1 MTASLKKT
9 KISARKKKQIAA
21 AFSLSP
27 AHAHL
32 SLHFPKGFLWGTAT
46 AAHQVEGGNKKN
58 DWAEW
63 ERLPGKIAGGDRA
76 GRSTDHYHRYA
87 MDFDLAS
94 AQHMNAHRF
103 SVEWSRVEP
112 REGEWD
118 AKEIA
123 HYRAVLVAL
132 QARGQQTMVTLFHFT
147 VPQWF
152 AARGGWAGKDAVGY
166 FSRFAA
172 KAADAFGDLVDFWCT
187 QNEPLVYLVM
197 GYVLGAW
204 PPGVKNYRTA
214 WTVFRNLTAGHV
226 AATGELHERSRLLG
240 RAVPVGVANNLISF
254 YSYRKHSPLDALSLS
269 LSDWVWNHAYYR
281 ETRGAHDY
289 LGVNYYFHQRIKR
302 EEGKLLQL
310 FVDLRAEN
318 REMSD
323 IGWEVYPAGIFDVL
337 QELGEHHLPIY
348 ITENGIATAND
359 DRRIRFLVAYL
370 KEVYHA
376 IQSGIDIRGYFHWSL
391 LDNFEWEKGYAARFG
406 LIDVDWQT
414 LQRRPKKSFSVYGRI
429 AAENALSHD
438 ILRYVGHG
446 VL

>member
-1 MTASLKKT
+1 MRAFVAKT
-9 KISARKKKQIAA
+9 KTSARRKKRAPD
-21 AFSLSP
+21 FSLSP
-27 AHAHL
+27 AHTHL
-32 SLHFPKGFLWGTAT
+32 SLRFPKGFLWGTAT
-46 AAHQVEGGNKKN
+46 AAHQVEGGNTKN
-58 DWAEW
+58 DWALW
-63 ERLPGKIAGGDRA
+63 ERLPGKVAGGDRA
-76 GRSTDHYHRYA
+76 GRATDHYHRYA
-87 MDFDLAS
+87 LDFDLAAS
-94 AQHMNAHRF
+94 QHMNAHRF
-103 SVEWSRVEP
+103 SLEWSRIEP
-112 REGEWD
+112 RDGEWD

-123 HYRAVLVAL
+123 HYRAVLEAL
-132 QARGQQTMVTLFHFT
+132 RVRGQQTMVTLFHFT

-152 AARGGWAGKDAVGY
+152 AARGGWAAKDAVGY
-166 FSRFAA
+166 FLRFAT

-187 QNEPLVYLVM
+187 QNEPLVYVVM
-197 GYVLGAW
+197 GYILGTW
-204 PPGVKNYRTA
+204 PPGIKNYRTA
-214 WTVFRNLTAGHV
+214 WTVFHNLTAGHV
-226 AATGELHERSRLLG
+226 AATHGLHERARMLG

-254 YSYRKHSPLDALSLS
+254 YSYRKHSPLDAVSLT

-281 ETRGAHDY
+281 ETRGSHDY

-302 EEGKLLQL
+302 EEGKLVQL

-337 QELGEHHLPIY
+337 QELGEQHLPIY
-348 ITENGIATAND
+348 ITENGIATVND

-406 LIDVDWQT
+406 LIDVDWRT